1 MSNNY
6 SADRW
11 KKLAGVK
18 FHTLKEQ
25 IEDNAKMVRKIKNE
39 LTTVFANAFRA
50 GQKLEDVNL
59 ITKAALDDA
68 KNIVGVQENVAGVQ
82 ENIEGINV
90 EGAGVAETI
99 KEDAVTDVIISLD
112 PTSKQA
118 WNEIIKNLRILQ
130 NGLPATHA
138 IWQILR
144 HQVAKR

>member
-1 MSNNY
+1 MTNNY
-6 SADRW
+6 NADRW

-25 IEDNAKMVRKIKNE
+25 IEDNAKMARKIKNE

-59 ITKAALDDA
+59 ITKVALDDA
-68 KNIVGVQENVAGVQ
+68 KNIAGIQ
-82 ENIEGINV
+82 ENIEGVTV
-90 EGAGVAETI
+90 ENAGIGETI

-130 NGLPATHA
+130 NGLPTTHA

-144 HQVAKR
+144 HQIAKR